1 MSAIH
6 HFLIKKNKIHHLDR
20 VNISELQSEH
30 LVVACHPPLLWICY
44 APKLGTRTESEF
56 ESEQCLKGFVIVD

>member
-6 HFLIKKNKIHHLDR
+6 HFLTKKNKIHHLDT

-30 LVVACHPPLLWICY
+30 LVVACHPTLLWICY

-56 ESEQCLKGFVIVD
+56 ESEQGLKGFVILD